1 MTAAMAGCA
10 TSGKMSEVST
20 RNAASWL
27 MSPEQAKQLE
37 RKITDQDIANV
48 LDAHVKPK
56 LPTAIAIARLDSE
69 RGDQLTPLGH
79 SEVKGWERAMAGQS
93 QILGIR
99 TVTTLADEDSRMSSH
114 SMQVMSLHSLR
125 ASAAG
130 MGCELSLVYIVAH
143 GEVDNFN
150 DAALLYWT
158 IVGLFTVPGSEF
170 EHKTVMQA
178 VLVDCR
184 TGVILGTANGDGRA
198 KQAYVPAAGDIVKD
212 RLRAATPQQALNDLQ
227 KNTAIMVNQVIAA
240 PAVAAR

>member
-1 MTAAMAGCA
+1 MMVAMAGCA
-10 TSGKMSEVST
+10 TAGRMPEVST
-20 RNAASWL
+20 HNAASWL

-56 LPTAIAIARLDSE
+56 LPTAIAIARLDSD
-69 RGDQLTPLGH
+69 RGSQLTPLGH
-79 SEVKGWERAMAGQS
+79 TEVQGWERAMAGQS

-99 TVTTLADEDSRMSSH
+99 TVTAMADDDRR
-114 SMQVMSLHSLR
+114 MSLHSLR

-130 MGCELSLVYIVAH
+130 MGCELLLVYMVAH

-184 TGVILGTANGDGRA
+184 TGVILGTSNGEGQA
-198 KQAYVPAAGDIVKD
+198 KQAYVPPAGDIVRD
-212 RLRAATPQQALNDLQ
+212 RLRAATPQKALDDLQ
-227 KNTAIMVNQVIAA
+227 KNTAVMVKQVIGA
-240 PAVAAR
+240 PSVASRR